1 MASARVIKSRSTTS
15 CPIFECSFSMSA
27 GLGASGDRPRRSNA
41 EDMLSKAARLHV
53 LIWVAWTPY
62 FLANS
67 DRVSSSRIASS
78 ATHALKSAEWFFRFF
93 ILDRLSH
100 QSIHLNN
107 WSKIPR
113 PPLSDT
119 LMEAVVKRDA
129 LFG

>member
-1 MASARVIKSRSTTS
+1 
-15 CPIFECSFSMSA
+15 
-27 GLGASGDRPRRSNA
+27 
-41 EDMLSKAARLHV
+41 
-53 LIWVAWTPY
+53 VAWTPY

-67 DRVSSSRIASS
+67 DRVSSSRITSS
-78 ATHALKSAEWFFRFF
+78 ATHALKSAEWFFLFF

-107 WSKIPR
+107 WSEIPR